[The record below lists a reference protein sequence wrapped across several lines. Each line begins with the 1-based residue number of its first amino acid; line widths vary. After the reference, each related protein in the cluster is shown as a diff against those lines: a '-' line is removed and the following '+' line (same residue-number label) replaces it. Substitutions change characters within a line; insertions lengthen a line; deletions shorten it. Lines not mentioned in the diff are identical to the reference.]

1 MNADV
6 QQTNMAERTF
16 VSQRIICDSVTHMLE
31 KKSVSDKK
39 CVQSITVSAKMLQ
52 YCRGARSRYTS
63 FLDERRVQGEKA
75 KEETCKDEL
84 RKQLECE
91 KKKLESV
98 EKNIGKL
105 DLEVKQLAIK
115 AEAKKKM
122 ELLTESNKKRKRQE
136 ELITESE
143 KIKEKI
149 RRLNEDYQATMSVM
163 C

>member
-16 VSQRIICDSVTHMLE
+16 VSQRIICDSVAHMLE

-63 FLDERRVQGEKA
+63 FLDERRLQGEKA
-75 KEETCKDEL
+75 KEETYKDEL

-115 AEAKKKM
+115 AEAKNKM
-122 ELLTESNKKRKRQE
+122 ELLTESNKKRERQE

-149 RRLNEDYQATMSVM
+149 RRLNEDCQAGTK
-163 C
+163 

>member
-1 MNADV
+1 M
-6 QQTNMAERTF
+6 
-16 VSQRIICDSVTHMLE
+16 
-31 KKSVSDKK
+31 
-39 CVQSITVSAKMLQ
+39 
-52 YCRGARSRYTS
+52 
-63 FLDERRVQGEKA
+63 
-75 KEETCKDEL
+75 

-115 AEAKKKM
+115 AEAKNKM
-122 ELLTESNKKRKRQE
+122 ELLTESNKKRERQE

-149 RRLNEDYQATMSVM
+149 RRLNEDCQAGTK
-163 C
+163 